1 MSTLRTLARGIAK
14 NRMKGQ
20 GWTRIC
26 SSRNFKGEKSKSKFA
41 RHWREFVNEGGKKS

>member
-1 MSTLRTLARGIAK
+1 
-14 NRMKGQ
+14 MKDQ

-26 SSRNFKGEKSKSKFA
+26 SSRRNFKGEKIKSKFA